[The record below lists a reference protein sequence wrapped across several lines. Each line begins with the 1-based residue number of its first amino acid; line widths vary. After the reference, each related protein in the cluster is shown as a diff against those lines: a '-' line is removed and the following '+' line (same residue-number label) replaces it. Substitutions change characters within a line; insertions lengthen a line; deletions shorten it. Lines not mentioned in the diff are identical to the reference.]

1 MSVGPQ
7 THARQNSRASRFLT
21 GFLVQQAGDEGGW
34 DAVAFWIGGLEVM
47 QPGVEV
53 GWGWG
58 AEGLQAC
65 WAAVGVRTGLQ
76 QGMLDL

>member
-1 MSVGPQ
+1 MYSLAEKSPMYNLCV
-7 THARQNSRASRFLT
+7 SRTTCVKHL
-21 GFLVQQAGDEGGW
+21 LQCLK
-34 DAVAFWIGGLEVM
+34 FWIGGLEVM

-65 WAAVGVRTGLQ
+65 WAAVGLRTGLQ